1 MMKTYALLIRK
12 YMDNLQDGTW
22 INSIAAY
29 EEYDRKQ
36 AEYTNKMNKLYNRLN
51 KHYNFDKE
59 KFYALQDQAVM
70 F

>member
-1 MMKTYALLIRK
+1 
-12 YMDNLQDGTW
+12 MDNLQDGMW
-22 INSIAAY
+22 INSTAAY

-36 AEYTNKMNKLYNRLN
+36 AEYTSKMNKLYNRL
-51 KHYNFDKE
+51 HRYYNFDKE

>member
-1 MMKTYALLIRK
+1 MKVYALLIRK
-12 YMDNLQDGTW
+12 YMDNLQDEAY
-22 INSIAAY
+22 INSITAY

-36 AEYTNKMNKLYNRLN
+36 TEYTYKMNKLYDRL
-51 KHYNFDKE
+51 HREYNFDKE